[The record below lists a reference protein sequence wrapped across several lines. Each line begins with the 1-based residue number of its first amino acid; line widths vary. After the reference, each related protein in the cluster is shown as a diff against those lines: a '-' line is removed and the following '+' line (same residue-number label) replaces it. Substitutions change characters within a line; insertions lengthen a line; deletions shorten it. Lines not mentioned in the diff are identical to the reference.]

1 MVLRGGVVAGV
12 VVVGWLGRAS
22 TTLHCTHHV
31 SACRLKRHLSVFF
44 LWSLFLHVRDV
55 LERLCAFL
63 LLMFGQDVQLSM
75 AAV

>member
-1 MVLRGGVVAGV
+1 MQAQETPQCL
-12 VVVGWLGRAS
+12 
-22 TTLHCTHHV
+22 
-31 SACRLKRHLSVFF
+31 F